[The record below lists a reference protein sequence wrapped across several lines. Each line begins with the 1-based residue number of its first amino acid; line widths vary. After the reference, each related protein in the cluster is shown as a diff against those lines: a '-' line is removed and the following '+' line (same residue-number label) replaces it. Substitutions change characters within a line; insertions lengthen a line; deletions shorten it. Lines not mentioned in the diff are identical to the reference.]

1 MAKPARPTDCNPDVC
16 DLARKFCMLGATDD
30 DLAELL
36 EVEPATIADWIA
48 GFPDFA
54 MALKQGREIADA
66 TAAERLF
73 QRAIGF
79 SHEVEKVVQSGGKPL
94 TVKYTEHY
102 PPDTTALVFWLK
114 NRQRGR
120 WRDKVEPEPDTVSNE
135 ALAEL
140 EAAGIRARNLARDW
154 RAAAHG
160 DSPSSRPSASST
172 SLGAGSV
179 PSGETFPP

>member
-1 MAKPARPTDCNPDVC
+1 MAKPASPTDCKPDIS
-16 DLARKFCMLGATDD
+16 DLARKFCMLGATDE
-30 DLAELL
+30 DLAELF
-36 EVEPATIADWIA
+36 EVEPATIADWIT
-48 GFPDFA
+48 GFPDFGA
-54 MALKQGREIADA
+54 ALKQGREIADA

-114 NRQRGR
+114 NRQRAR
-120 WRDKVEPEPDTVSNE
+120 WRDKPEPEADTVSNE

-140 EAAGIRARNLARDW
+140 EAAGERARNLAREW
-154 RAAAHG
+154 RAAAPQG
-160 DSPSSRPSASST
+160 VR
-172 SLGAGSV
+172 
-179 PSGETFPP
+179 